1 MKPLSERLRVK
12 GRGFKMKSFDPDSTP
27 GCKDKEE
34 AVERTAKN
42 IARIDDLQYRL
53 YAEGRR
59 SLLIVLQGMDA
70 SGKDGCIR
78 KVMSAFNPIGAHVR
92 AFKVPTPEEA
102 NHDFLWRIHKSTPAQ
117 GEVMIFN
124 RSHYEDVLVVR
135 VHGLV
140 SAKEWKAR
148 YEIVNQFERHLSES
162 GTTVL
167 KFFLHISKDEQK
179 ERMLKR
185 LEDPKRNWKFNEGDL
200 KERERW
206 DQYQRAFQDA
216 LAHCATPYAP
226 WFVIP
231 SDHKWYRD
239 LAVSEIVAEALET
252 MAPQP
257 PKVKL
262 DVKRLKARLRRK

>member
-12 GRGFKMKSFDPDSTP
+12 GREFKLKNWDPDSTP

-34 AVERTAKN
+34 ALERTAAN
-42 IARIDDLQYRL
+42 IARIDELQYRL

-78 KVMSAFNPIGAHVR
+78 KVVSAFNPVGAHVH
-92 AFKVPTPEEA
+92 AFKVPTPEEV
-102 NHDFLWRIHKSTPAQ
+102 NHDFLWRIHKVTPGR
-117 GEVMIFN
+117 GEVAIFN

-140 SAKEWKAR
+140 AEKEWKRR
-148 YEIVNQFERHLSES
+148 YTVVNDFERHLSES
-162 GTTVL
+162 GTSVL
-167 KFFLHISKDEQK
+167 KFFLHISKDEQR
-179 ERMLKR
+179 ERLLKR
-185 LEDPKRNWKFNEGDL
+185 LDDPSRHWKFNEGDL
-200 KERERW
+200 DERVRW
-206 DQYQRAFQDA
+206 DDYQRAFRDA
-216 LAHCATPYAP
+216 LAHCNTPHAP

-231 SDHKWYRD
+231 ADHKWYRD
-239 LAVSEIVAEALET
+239 LAVSDIVAETLEQLD
-252 MAPQP
+252 PKP

-262 DVKRLKARLRRK
+262 DVKRLAARLRRK